1 MGKHSEIFRSSPY
14 RNQLRSSLKEKQR
27 KTGNLTA
34 EVTRTEKS
42 TVKNASKS
50 TNSVNILLEYIF
62 TTHEDKIARSSH
74 LSRIKL
80 LVVFL
85 SFCDSRY

>member
-1 MGKHSEIFRSSPY
+1 MGKHSEIFISSPY

-34 EVTRTEKS
+34 EVTRTENSKD
-42 TVKNASKS
+42 ASKS

-62 TTHEDKIARSSH
+62 TTHEGKIARSSR
-74 LSRIKL
+74 LSRIQF
-80 LVVFL
+80 LVVFI
-85 SFCDSRY
+85 SICDSRY